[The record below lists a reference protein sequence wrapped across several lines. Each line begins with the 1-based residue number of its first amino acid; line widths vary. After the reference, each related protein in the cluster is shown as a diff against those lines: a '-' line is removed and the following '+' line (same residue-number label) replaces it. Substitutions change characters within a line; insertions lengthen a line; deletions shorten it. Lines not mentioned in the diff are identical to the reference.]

1 MKDTLVSEYRKIVTT
16 RTWWVLLIVMVGYM
30 VFLGALMAF
39 VFTFDGGAAAGGPTT
54 TGTPQGIADRDVAI
68 AVYTLPASLGYV
80 LPLLVGVLSVTAEF
94 RHRTLTPTLLA
105 QPDRN
110 RFVLAK
116 LAAGV
121 PMGLIYGVLG
131 TLATVGA
138 GATVFALT
146 DTPASL
152 GDGSIWA
159 IIARTALA
167 LTVWCVLGV
176 GLGFA
181 MPNQVV
187 AIVVVLAFTQFV
199 EPIARVGLALSDAT
213 APIAKFLPGAAG
225 EAVSGG
231 SFYSASGA
239 GDILGPVA
247 GAAVL
252 VGYALLLALLGRLT
266 TLKRDIT

>member
-1 MKDTLVSEYRKIVTT
+1 MKDSLVSEYRKIVTT

-30 VFLGALMAF
+30 AFLGAAMAF
-39 VFTFDGGAAAGGPTT
+39 AFTFDGADVSGADGAPVVLDPKAVVT
-54 TGTPQGIADRDVAI
+54 
-68 AVYTLPASLGYV
+68 AVYTLPASLGYA
-80 LPLLVGVLSVTAEF
+80 LPLLVGLLSVTAEF

-110 RFVLAK
+110 RFVVAK
-116 LAAGV
+116 LAASV
-121 PMGLIYGVLG
+121 PMGVLYGVLG

-138 GATVFALT
+138 GALAFAFT
-146 DTPASL
+146 DAPNLL
-152 GDGSIWA
+152 GQGEVWG

-167 LTVWCVLGV
+167 LTVWCVVGV

-199 EPIARVGLALSDAT
+199 EPIARLVLGLNDAT
-213 APIAKFLPGAAG
+213 APIGKFLPGGAG
-225 EAVSGG
+225 EAISGG
-231 SFYSASGA
+231 SFYSATGA
-239 GDILGPVA
+239 GSLLGPAA

-252 VGYALLLALLGRLT
+252 VAYAVALAALGRFT

>member
-1 MKDTLVSEYRKIVTT
+1 MKDSLVSEYRKIVTT

-30 VFLGALMAF
+30 AFMGAAMAF
-39 VFTFDGGAAAGGPTT
+39 AFSFDGAEVTGASGEAVPMDTT
-54 TGTPQGIADRDVAI
+54 TAATT
-68 AVYTLPASLGYV
+68 VYTLPSTFGYA
-80 LPLLVGVLSVTAEF
+80 LPLLVGLLSVTSEF

-110 RFVLAK
+110 RFVVSK
-116 LAAGV
+116 LVASI
-121 PMGLIYGVLG
+121 PMGVLYGVLG

-138 GATVFALT
+138 GALAFVVN
-146 DTPASL
+146 DTATGL
-152 GDGSIWA
+152 DDGAVWGV
-159 IIARTALA
+159 IARTALA
-167 LTVWCVLGV
+167 LTVWCVVGV

-199 EPIARVGLALSDAT
+199 EPIARLVLGLNDAL
-213 APIAKFLPGAAG
+213 APAGKFLPGAAG
-225 EAVSGG
+225 EAISGG
-231 SFYSASGA
+231 SFYSATGA
-239 GDILGPVA
+239 GDLLGPAA

-252 VGYALLLALLGRLT
+252 VGYAVVLALLGRFT

>member
-1 MKDTLVSEYRKIVTT
+1 MKDSLVSEYRKIVTT

-30 VFLGALMAF
+30 AFMGAAMAF
-39 VFTFDGGAAAGGPTT
+39 AFSFDGAEVTGTSGEAVPMDTT
-54 TGTPQGIADRDVAI
+54 TAATT
-68 AVYTLPASLGYV
+68 VYTLPSTFGYA
-80 LPLLVGVLSVTAEF
+80 LPLLVGLLSVTSEF

-110 RFVLAK
+110 RFVVAK
-116 LAAGV
+116 LVASI
-121 PMGLIYGVLG
+121 PMGVLYGVLG

-138 GATVFALT
+138 GALAFVLNDAATGLDDA
-146 DTPASL
+146 A
-152 GDGSIWA
+152 IWGV
-159 IIARTALA
+159 IARTALA
-167 LTVWCVLGV
+167 LTVWCVVGV

-199 EPIARVGLALSDAT
+199 EPIARLVLGLNDAL
-213 APIAKFLPGAAG
+213 APAGKFLPGAAG
-225 EAVSGG
+225 EAISGG
-231 SFYSASGA
+231 SFYSATGA
-239 GDILGPVA
+239 GDLLGPAA

-252 VGYALLLALLGRLT
+252 VGYAVLLALLGRFT

>member
-30 VFLGALMAF
+30 AFLGVAMAF
-39 VFTFDGGAAAGGPTT
+39 ALTFDGAELTGTSGDAVQLDGAALAT
-54 TGTPQGIADRDVAI
+54 
-68 AVYTLPASLGYV
+68 AVYTLPASFGYA
-80 LPLLVGVLSVTAEF
+80 LPLLVGLLAVTAEF

-110 RFVLAK
+110 TLVGAK
-116 LAAGV
+116 LLASI
-121 PMGLIYGVLG
+121 PMGLLYGIAG
-131 TLATVGA
+131 TLATVLAGVAGFAITGA
-138 GATVFALT
+138 SNGL
-146 DTPASL
+146 DDPAMW
-152 GDGSIWA
+152 G
-159 IIARTALA
+159 IIARTVLA
-167 LTVWCVLGV
+167 LTVWCVVGV

-199 EPIARVGLALSDAT
+199 EPIARLVLGLNDSLAGVG
-213 APIAKFLPGAAG
+213 KFLPGAAG
-225 EAVSGG
+225 EAISGG
-231 SFYSASGA
+231 SFYSATGA
-239 GDILGPVA
+239 GDLLGPAA

-252 VGYALLLALLGRLT
+252 VGYGLLLALIGRLT

>member
-30 VFLGALMAF
+30 AFLGAVMAF
-39 VFTFDGGAAAGGPTT
+39 AFTFDGGSNVSGTGGEAVQLDAT
-54 TGTPQGIADRDVAI
+54 AVAT
-68 AVYTLPASLGYV
+68 AVYTLPASLGYA
-80 LPLLVGVLSVTAEF
+80 LPLLVGLLSVTAEF

-110 RFVLAK
+110 RFVAAK
-116 LAAGV
+116 LLASV
-121 PMGLIYGVLG
+121 PMGLLYGVVG

-138 GATVFALT
+138 GVAGFAVT
-146 DTPASL
+146 GASNVL
-152 GDGSIWA
+152 DDPEIWG

-167 LTVWCVLGV
+167 LTVWCVVGV

-199 EPIARVGLALSDAT
+199 EPVLRLVLGLNDALAGVGR
-213 APIAKFLPGAAG
+213 FLPGAAG
-225 EAVSGG
+225 EAISGG
-231 SFYSASGA
+231 SFYSATGA
-239 GDILGPVA
+239 GSLLGPAA